1 MNKLLFL
8 LALLSFSGAVAA
20 GNFSERKD
28 VRAFIVQM
36 HEKHGFSRKELTA
49 LFRKVQPLPAVVKA
63 VTPPTEA
70 GAARSWHAYHDR
82 FVEAKH
88 ISGGLEF
95 WQANAD
101 ALASANVRYG
111 VPEEILVAI
120 IGIETMYGRRA
131 GKFET
136 FSALA
141 TLAFDYPPRAE
152 LFRRELENLLL
163 LARDAHRDPLSYR
176 GSFAGAIG
184 MPQFLPSTVRGYAV
198 DFDGSGAIDLTG
210 SPGDAIGSVANFLKQ
225 RGWEAGGTIAL
236 PATVTGDRFATLLA
250 DGVLPKRK
258 PSEMVEFGISAD
270 AAPEQPAALIDLPTP
285 NEPTEY
291 RLGFGN
297 FYVLTRYNRSSSY
310 ATAVFDLAQALAAA
324 RQEPAA
330 PYSKASRPTPS
341 R

>member
-1 MNKLLFL
+1 MNKLLWL
-8 LALLSFSGAVAA
+8 LLLLSLSGAVAA
-20 GNFSERKD
+20 ADNFAERDD

-36 HEKHGFSRKELTA
+36 HEKHGFSSEELRR
-49 LFRKVQPLPAVVKA
+49 LFRKVQALPAVIKA

-70 GAARSWHAYHDR
+70 AARSWRAYRDR

-101 ALASANVRYG
+101 TLASASARYG

-131 GKFET
+131 G
-136 FSALA
+136 
-141 TLAFDYPPRAE
+141 

-210 SPGDAIGSVANFLKQ
+210 SPGDAIGSVANFLKE
-225 RGWEAGGTIAL
+225 RGWEPGGTIAL
-236 PATVTGDRFATLLA
+236 PATVNGDRATVLLA
-250 DGVLPKRK
+250 DGVAPKRK
-258 PSEMVEFGISAD
+258 PSEMTEFGVSAE
-270 AAPEQPAALIDLPTP
+270 AAPEQPAALIDLVTP

-297 FYVLTRYNRSSSY
+297 FYVLTRYNRSSAY

-324 RQEPAA
+324 RQTPTA
-330 PYSKASRPTPS
+330 PYNKASRPTPS